1 MFQQVIE
8 KLQGFVVESQAEMAK
23 IQPRYDELVEKE
35 VESEDPLTT
44 EEQDEYWDL
53 TNRLDSLQFG
63 LEDATEVLQLFQA
76 LPADPS
82 VQELIDAFGRS
93 FF

>member
-8 KLQGFVVESQAEMAK
+8 KLQTFVVESQAEMAK
-23 IQPRYDELVEKE
+23 IQPRYDELVEKDE
-35 VESEDPLTT
+35 ESEDRLTA

-53 TNRLDSLQFG
+53 ANRLDSLQFG

-76 LPADPS
+76 LPTDPS